1 MRKEID
7 PELFNYNKFPGPQFV
22 SFDDIVKSDDIQFT
36 MLENFKNAFDTTTFS
51 QRFSELMLK
60 YDYIV
65 GDWASDQ
72 LRLKGFYKNDKKT
85 TSTLK
90 ISRLEDYLKEYCSFG
105 CAYFILENKEPKE
118 MPKEEFKGHPR
129 KRKQR
134 RKNNNHSQK
143 SLHEKNTNSSI
154 EKNKRNDFKK
164 KKKMTKKHTNK
175 QKTEKS
181 FIQHNQN
188 FVIRKKNDHE

>member
-22 SFDDIVKSDDIQFT
+22 AFDNIVKSDDIQFT
-36 MLENFKNAFDTTTFS
+36 MIENFKNAFDTTSFS

-65 GDWASDQ
+65 GDWASEQ
-72 LRLKGFYKNDKKT
+72 LRLKGFYKNDKKIT
-85 TSTLK
+85 NALK

-118 MPKEEFKGHPR
+118 MPKEEFKGRPR

-134 RKNNNHSQK
+134 RKNNHSQK
-143 SLHEKNTNSSI
+143 ILHEKNTNPPI

-164 KKKMTKKHTNK
+164 KQKTTKKIK
-175 QKTEKS
+175 SEKS
-181 FIQHNQN
+181 ITQHNQN
-188 FVIRKKNDHE
+188 FVIRKKNEG

>member
-1 MRKEID
+1 MRKEVD

-22 SFDDIVKSDDIQFT
+22 SFDNIVKSDEIQFT
-36 MLENFKNAFDTTTFS
+36 MLENFKNAFDTTSFS

-72 LRLKGFYKNDKKT
+72 LRLKGFYKDDKKT
-85 TSTLK
+85 TNSLK

-105 CAYFILENKEPKE
+105 CAYFVLENKEPKE
-118 MPKEEFKGHPR
+118 MPKEEFKGRPR
-129 KRKQR
+129 KRRPR
-134 RKNNNHSQK
+134 RKHNNHSQK
-143 SLHEKNTNSSI
+143 SSSEKNTNPSV

-164 KKKMTKKHTNK
+164 K
-175 QKTEKS
+175 QKTSKKPTSKLKSEKS
-181 FIQHNQN
+181 ITQQNQN
-188 FVIRKKNDHE
+188 FVIRKKNERE